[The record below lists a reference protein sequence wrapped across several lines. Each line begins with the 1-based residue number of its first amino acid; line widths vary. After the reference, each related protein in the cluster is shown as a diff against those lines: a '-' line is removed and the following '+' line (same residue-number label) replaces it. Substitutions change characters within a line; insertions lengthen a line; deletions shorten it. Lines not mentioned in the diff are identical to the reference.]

1 MQSAGKGILTI
12 KERTMNPIDYWY
24 KKYIALKECERIPKR
39 ELTWHDVEQIIL
51 AESNILAEGATIEKF
66 PTAKDYYSEVL
77 RRFYE
82 MKK

>member
-1 MQSAGKGILTI
+1 MEK
-12 KERTMNPIDYWY
+12 N
-24 KKYIALKECERIPKR
+24 
-39 ELTWHDVEQIIL
+39 ELTWQDVEQIIL

-82 MKK
+82 IKK